1 VLVLFGGGLALA
13 AQVSGSGLAVWVGE
27 SLLPVASLGVLV
39 LIVAAAGLV
48 VFLTELT
55 SNLATAATFLPVI
68 AAIAAQ
74 SGIEPLVLCV
84 PVTLAAS
91 CAFMLPVATPP
102 NAIVFSSGVL
112 TIPEMVRA
120 GFLMNLIALVALT
133 ILATVA
139 VPWVF

>member
-1 VLVLFGGGLALA
+1 
-13 AQVSGSGLAVWVGE
+13 
-27 SLLPVASLGVLV
+27 LPVASLGTLV

-84 PVTLAAS
+84 TVTLAAS

-139 VPWVF
+139 VPLVF